1 MPRAFDV
8 GEIPAVV
15 EAFRQGAENPR
26 LAGFDGVEIHG
37 ANDYLLDQFP
47 QDASNKRT
55 DRYGGEVENRA
66 RLLLEV
72 TDAVIG
78 IWGAGRVGMHLAPRG
93 DAHSMGDSNPA
104 ATFGCVA
111 LALGERK
118 IAFLCAREHAAPD
131 ALGPE
136 LKKQFGGAY
145 VVNEGYTPQ
154 SAEEAIERGEADAV
168 AFGKAFI
175 ANLDLVERIRRG
187 APLNEA
193 APPTFYAQGPNG
205 YTDYPTLST

>member
-1 MPRAFDV
+1 
-8 GEIPAVV
+8 
-15 EAFRQGAENPR
+15 
-26 LAGFDGVEIHG
+26 
-37 ANDYLLDQFP
+37 
-47 QDASNKRT
+47 
-55 DRYGGEVENRA
+55 
-66 RLLLEV
+66 
-72 TDAVIG
+72 
-78 IWGAGRVGMHLAPRG
+78 
-93 DAHSMGDSNPA
+93 MGDSNPA

-118 IAFLCAREHAAPD
+118 IAFLCAREHAARD

-175 ANLDLVERIRRG
+175 ANPDLVERIRRG
-187 APLNEA
+187 AAPLNEA